1 MSSPKTIISIEGPT
15 ASGKTALSIEL
26 AQTLGTEIV
35 STDSRQCYKEME
47 IGTAVPSLE
56 ERGLVKHH
64 MIHSH
69 SIEKPLNAGTFSIEA
84 KEHINELFKTNQ
96 VVVLV
101 GGSPLYAEALLFGLD
116 ELPHIDKTIVE
127 STRNRTLEELQQQL
141 KVCDPQSYNTI
152 DLMNRRRLERAIQ
165 VYEQTGKP
173 ISYYL
178 NRPQKKLDFQIKRF
192 RIDWER
198 EELYNRINKRVDL
211 MIDHG
216 LEQEAQRLWAEDN
229 ELVKATVGYYE
240 WFNYFEKQCSREEA
254 IAAIKQ
260 HSRNFAKRQLTWYR
274 KAREMEV
281 LSNEDPFSQLLQRIK
296 R

>member
-1 MSSPKTIISIEGPT
+1 
-15 ASGKTALSIEL
+15 
-26 AQTLGTEIV
+26 
-35 STDSRQCYKEME
+35 ME

-56 ERGLVKHH
+56 ERGSIKHY

-69 SIEKPLNAGTFSIEA
+69 SIEQPLNAGTFSTEA
-84 KEHINELFKTNQ
+84 KKHIDELFKKNE

-127 STRNRTLEELQQQL
+127 STRNRTLKELQQKL
-141 KVCDPQSYNTI
+141 KACDPQSYNTL

-165 VYEQTGKP
+165 VYEQTGNP

-178 NRPQKKLDFQIKRF
+178 NKPQQKVDFQIKRF

-198 EELYNRINKRVDL
+198 QELYNRINNRVDL

-240 WFNYFEKQCSREEA
+240 WFNYFEKQCSRDEV

-281 LSNEDPFSQLLQRIK
+281 LSNKDPFSQLLERLK
-296 R
+296 G

>member
-1 MSSPKTIISIEGPT
+1 LSSPKTIISIEGPT

-26 AQTLGTEIV
+26 AQMLGTEIV

-69 SIEKPLNAGTFSIEA
+69 SIEQPLNAGTFSIEA

-141 KVCDPQSYNTI
+141 KACDPQSSNTI

-281 LSNEDPFSQLLQRIK
+281 LSNKDSFSQLLERIK
-296 R
+296 G

>member
-26 AQTLGTEIV
+26 AQMLGTEIV

-69 SIEKPLNAGTFSIEA
+69 SIEQPLNAGTFSIEA

-198 EELYNRINKRVDL
+198 EELYDRINKRVDL

-281 LSNEDPFSQLLQRIK
+281 LSNKDSFSQLLQRFK